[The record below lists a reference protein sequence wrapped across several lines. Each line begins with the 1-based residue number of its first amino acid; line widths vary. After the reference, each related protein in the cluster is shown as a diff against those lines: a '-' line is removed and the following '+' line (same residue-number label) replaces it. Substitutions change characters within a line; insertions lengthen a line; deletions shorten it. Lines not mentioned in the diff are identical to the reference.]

1 MSPAR
6 APAVQSF
13 DHECAHAHTDDQ
25 RSLAYPPPYPHTPHP
40 PNPPRPA
47 PSARHPAHCTAPQRR
62 VPVHSAR
69 ARSLG
74 AGRGFCTCG
83 GWGGGVHTWVGGN
96 GGGGGWGVS
105 MGGMRRRRGPDEVR
119 ALLHRRRDLLE
130 AGESER
136 SIDRSV
142 RDGVRVHVRR
152 GWYVD
157 RAAFDEL
164 YTEDAHLLHVMA
176 VAHEVRGHAAVSHE
190 SAAVLHGLDLYRVRP
205 TRVHLTTAPGAR
217 VSSSPDAFRHCTPLD
232 AHDVVEVNGIRCT
245 SLARTVF
252 DVARTMTPEA
262 ALVIAD
268 RAERIWCDHTGCSPD
283 DWRMAMA
290 ARIAEA
296 GAARGIRRARW
307 VAGFADGRAES
318 TLESVSRFRLHQL
331 GFRSVRLQVP
341 IAGPRGAGWYRVDFG
356 LDTPMPGANA
366 TASASTSTRSSAPRA
381 RRRGQSSRRSAA
393 KTGSEARPD
402 AASCAGRLDTSSP
415 RRPSPPTSGHS
426 TSTLPSECTACRRV
440 NETSSRGCRAVD
452 GMPCTRPLR
461 EGRARRGARAE
472 RWGGRG

>member
-1 MSPAR
+1 
-6 APAVQSF
+6 
-13 DHECAHAHTDDQ
+13 
-25 RSLAYPPPYPHTPHP
+25 
-40 PNPPRPA
+40 
-47 PSARHPAHCTAPQRR
+47 
-62 VPVHSAR
+62 
-69 ARSLG
+69 
-74 AGRGFCTCG
+74 
-83 GWGGGVHTWVGGN
+83 
-96 GGGGGWGVS
+96 
-105 MGGMRRRRGPDEVR
+105 MRRRRGPDEVR

-136 SIDRSV
+136 SIERSV

-262 ALVIAD
+262 ALVMAD
-268 RAERIWCDHTGCSPD
+268 RAERIWCDGTGRSSD
-283 DWRMAMA
+283 EWRTAMA
-290 ARIAEA
+290 ARVAAA

-307 VAGFADGRAES
+307 VTGFADGRAES

-356 LDTPMPGANA
+356 LDDADAWGECDGVGKYLDPEL
-366 TASASTSTRSSAPRA
+366 
-381 RRRGQSSRRSAA
+381 RSAGSA
-393 KTGSEARPD
+393 ERTVLDEKRREDWIRGTTGRRLVRWEARHVISPSAF
-402 AASCAGRLDTSSP
+402 AAHLRAFNIH
-415 RRPSPPTSGHS
+415 PP
-426 TSTLPSECTACRRV
+426 L
-440 NETSSRGCRAVD
+440 
-452 GMPCTRPLR
+452 
-461 EGRARRGARAE
+461 
-472 RWGGRG
+472 